1 VRRAAAAAAVAVFG
15 LAVAPAP
22 RASAAADQGL
32 RLADAR
38 PIPIEYFQ
46 GLTHDRAG
54 ARYFDGVTLGLYRTD
69 RALRERARV
78 ANVIPPAVSAAFGF
92 NHVGDLT
99 WDAAEGG
106 RLILP
111 LECFTPGAPNG
122 GNTCGQ
128 GAFGTTDPATLAW
141 RYVVPLAP
149 ADIAKAMW
157 AEVSPDGALVWT
169 SSGPDLLG
177 YRIADVSAAN
187 AAAGIPIRPA
197 VRVRAVPPSGI
208 TGAAFL
214 AGRLLLAGQDT
225 GPLEIW
231 SVDPRTGARALAA
244 RLRVAGES
252 EGLDVVDD
260 GHGLVHWIVTPFDP
274 RGRPPTYG
282 VGHSELLSFVPTAD
296 ARLRMTVAPARLRS
310 GDATTLRV
318 RVTLRYAGRGHT
330 VAGARV
336 RAAGRT
342 ATTNARGIARVRVRR
357 STPGVMRVRAT
368 KQRLRAARVPLAV
381 G

>member
-1 VRRAAAAAAVAVFG
+1 VRRAAAACAVAVLG
-15 LAVAPAP
+15 LAVVPVA
-22 RASAAADQGL
+22 RASGDAL

-38 PIPIEYFQ
+38 PIPLEYFQ

-54 ARYFDGVTLGLYRTD
+54 ARYFDGVTVGLYRTG
-69 RALRERARV
+69 RSLRETGRV
-78 ANVIPPAVSAAFGF
+78 ANAIPPAVSAAFGF
-92 NHVGDLT
+92 NHIGDLT
-99 WDAAEGG
+99 WDGAEGG

-128 GAFGTTDPATLAW
+128 GAFGVADPVSLGW
-141 RYVVPLAP
+141 RYLVPLDP

-157 AEVSPDGALVWT
+157 AEVSPDGAFVWT
-169 SSGPDLLG
+169 SSGPDLLA
-177 YRIADVSAAN
+177 YRAADVSAAN
-187 AAAGIPIRPA
+187 AAAGVRIRPA

-214 AGRLLLAGQDT
+214 NGRLLLAGQAA
-225 GPLEIW
+225 GPLQLW
-231 SVDPRTGARALAA
+231 SVDVRTGAR
-244 RLRVAGES
+244 RLEAELPVSGES

-274 RGRPPTYG
+274 GGRPPTYG
-282 VGHSELLSFVPTAD
+282 TGHAELLSFVPAAD
-296 ARLRMTVAPARLRS
+296 SRLRMTVAPTRLRA
-310 GDATTLRV
+310 GRAATLRV
-318 RVTLRYAGRGHT
+318 RVTLRFGGRAHV

-342 ATTNARGIARVRVRR
+342 ATTDARGIARLRVRR
-357 STPGVMRVRAT
+357 THPGVVRVRAT
-368 KQRLRAARVPLAV
+368 KERLRAATVPLAV
-381 G
+381 D